1 MANSSKG
8 KVIQMLSPENYI
20 RQKARN
26 LPVYECL
33 VNANWEE
40 SLLANL
46 VIARQHTNGN
56 ITAGLFLV
64 DLLCLGVKDS
74 AWFFNI
80 SIPKYHEN
88 IEEYMEIE
96 EGIEKI
102 DYVLAHNIVHAG
114 LEFADDYEFKPHKD
128 FTSVTQY
135 ILDEDTD
142 DIPIIEIECGF
153 EGLPAYM
160 QGPLDNDPKAK
171 QVIAHLER
179 VAGHGNYYL
188 IDEEGLVINDVDDF
202 DEDDEEDQFADL
214 SLEEK
219 RNEFV
224 GYFKRINQLSN
235 DEAAKFFILTQ
246 SIIDDLLDQD
256 KYDEYI
262 EAFDQELSEIEVEED
277 TIPDEM
283 LGVEPGGASLPSE
296 VKKQFLEILEVSS
309 DLKKLKKQI
318 ATFRKNPGVEAAT
331 AYLDLI
337 VAEMEESK
345 VYDDL
350 LKKAAEKYPRY
361 GLVQMRWAETKID
374 ALISGAEEKSSFLYN
389 YFFNGRDFIHSREYF
404 NFLHLHTLVIAHEG
418 NLEKLEAWKDVLF
431 DYQTD
436 EMDLSML
443 NGFIVMFQ
451 IGLLSDRLKIE

>member
-1 MANSSKG
+1 MENSKRG

-40 SLLANL
+40 SQLANL

-102 DYVLAHNIVHAG
+102 DYVLAHNIVQAG

-142 DIPIIEIECGF
+142 DIPIIEIECGID
-153 EGLPAYM
+153 GLPAFM
-160 QGPLDNDPKAK
+160 PGPLDSDPKAK

-188 IDEEGLVINDVDDF
+188 IDEDGMVMNDVDDGS
-202 DEDDEEDQFADL
+202 DEEEYPFADL

-219 RNEFV
+219 RNEFA
-224 GYFKRINQLSN
+224 GYFERIDQLST
-235 DEAAKFFILTQ
+235 DEAKSFFVLAQ
-246 SIIDDLLDQD
+246 SIIDDLIDQD
-256 KYDEYI
+256 KYDEY
-262 EAFDQELSEIEVEED
+262 FDTFDSELSEITVENE

-283 LGVEPGGASLPSE
+283 LGIETGGASLPLK
-296 VKKQFLEILEVSS
+296 VKEQFLEFLDLSA
-309 DLKKLKKQI
+309 DLKKLKKQL
-318 ATFRKNPGVEAAT
+318 ATFRKNHGVEAAT
-331 AYLDLI
+331 AYLELI
-337 VAEMEESK
+337 VAEMEESEA
-345 VYDDL
+345 YDGL
-350 LKKAAEKYPRY
+350 LKTAAEKYPRY
-361 GLVQMRWAETKID
+361 ALVQMLWVETKID
-374 ALISGAEEKSSFLYN
+374 EAISGAEENSSFQYN
-389 YFFNGRDFIHSREYF
+389 YFFPGRDFIHSREFFSY
-404 NFLHLHTLVIAHEG
+404 LHLRTLVISREG
-418 NLEKLEAWKDVLF
+418 SIEKLEAWKEVLF

-436 EMDLSML
+436 GMSVALL
-443 NGFIVMFQ
+443 NSLATMFQ
-451 IGLLSDRLKIE
+451 IGLVVDRLKIK

>member
-33 VNANWEE
+33 VNTNWQESQMANVVV
-40 SLLANL
+40 S
-46 VIARQHTNGN
+46 RQHTNGN
-56 ITAGLFLV
+56 ITAGIYLV
-64 DLLCLGVKDS
+64 DLSCLGVKDTI
-74 AWFFNI
+74 WFFNV
-80 SIPKYHEN
+80 SMLEYREN
-88 IEEYMEIE
+88 LERFMDMED
-96 EGIEKI
+96 GIDKI
-102 DYVLAHNIVHAG
+102 DYTLAHNIVHAG

-153 EGLPAYM
+153 HGLPAYM
-160 QGPLDNDPKAK
+160 QGPLDTDTKAK
-171 QVIAHLER
+171 QVIAQLER

-188 IDEEGLVINDVDDF
+188 IDEDGMVINNEDD
-202 DEDDEEDQFADL
+202 DSDEEDDQFTDL

-224 GYFKRINQLSN
+224 GYFIRINQLSN

-246 SIIDDLLDQD
+246 SIVDDLLDQD

-262 EAFDQELSEIEVEED
+262 EAFDQELSKIEVEED

-331 AYLDLI
+331 AYLDL
-337 VAEMEESK
+337 VVSEMEESEA
-345 VYDDL
+345 YDTM
-350 LKKAAEKYPRY
+350 LKTTAEKYPRY
-361 GLVQMRWAETKID
+361 ALVQMLWVETKIEES
-374 ALISGAEEKSSFLYN
+374 IIGAEENSSYQYN
-389 YFFNGRDFIHSREYF
+389 HFFPEREFIHSREFF
-404 NFLHLHTLVIAHEG
+404 NYLLYRTRIMASEG
-418 NLEKLEAWKDVLF
+418 NLEKLEAWKEVLF
-431 DYQTD
+431 DYLTD
-436 EMDLSML
+436 EIDLTML
-443 NGFIVMFQ
+443 NGLIVMFQ
-451 IGLLSDRLKIE
+451 IGLVADRLKIE